1 MNVMIENNFDT
12 ITEKIIPIELVALG
26 SFSEHLIPAPITP
39 VTIQVSKDAT
49 EVDIP
54 VGLYLEAGFPASS
67 ISYCMEAIIAD
78 GTASGKLKET
88 RVVSISYDFD
98 VKKESLYKP
107 HVYNVKLFN
116 LDVAM
121 EEMEVTFFLTN
132 LDPETSRGTTTTI
145 KREM

>member
-1 MNVMIENNFDT
+1 MIEQNSET
-12 ITEKIIPIELVALG
+12 VTEKIIPIELAALG
-26 SFSEHLIPAPITP
+26 SFPEHLIPAPITP
-39 VTIQVSKDAT
+39 VAIEVSKDAT

-54 VGLYLEAGFPASS
+54 VALYLEAGFPASS
-67 ISYCMEAIIAD
+67 ISHCIEVLLSEE
-78 GTASGKLKET
+78 TASGKLQET

-98 VKKESLYKP
+98 VKKESLYQP
-107 HVYNVKLFN
+107 HVYNVKLFD